1 MNRKQALGLLALCSL
16 MSATAQTAVWRTDSL
31 QEFVVTGT
39 GTQHLLKDA
48 PVQTE
53 VISHRQLQQ
62 YAGKSIEDI
71 LGGLT
76 ASFDFNENDMGS
88 HLQMNGLGN
97 SYVLILIDGRRL
109 HGDNGGE
116 NDLSLIDPHN
126 IDRIEIV
133 KGASS
138 ALYGS
143 DAIAGVINIIT
154 RKHREQGLMVENTSR
169 IGSYGDIRQHNG
181 LAVNY
186 GRLSSYTNFQLQHSD
201 GWQNTS
207 EEAPSQ
213 TEYHITD
220 SRNMTVNRHTNW
232 QLAERLTLQLLPALE
247 LYADGSIYWKRIY
260 RPSGHHPGVDTKTY
274 DLQYNNASLSAG
286 GKWKLSDTDVITL
299 DADWKR
305 HAYNYVYT
313 DTTLTDGYVNG
324 RITNYYPYFPDDK
337 ELQSDQRL
345 VQVSLKGIFALPG
358 DQTLS
363 AGLDYRHDWLK
374 APMRVE
380 GGKATDNTQALYLQD
395 EWHSPADRGTASVFL
410 TAGLR
415 LTRNEGFGTRLTPKL
430 STMLKWND
438 LRLRATWSQGFK
450 TPTPKELHYQY
461 IRNMSGVYLYLGN
474 TTLKAQTSNYYALS
488 AEYTVGALTLTASAY
503 YNKVAD
509 MIALV
514 TIPFNQAPGDL
525 LVKYDPVRVRQYQ
538 NIEDAKTYGID
549 VTLRY
554 QGRHLT
560 AGGSYSY
567 LDTRANQYDA
577 DKDVTLSVTI
587 DGMAH
592 HKANVYATWKLDA
605 AKHYQLGIGI
615 YGRLSSKRYY
625 QTDGDGK
632 ACQLWRISTTHQLG
646 KALRLEA
653 GVDNVLDYAD
663 RTPHGLHL
671 GTTSPGRTVYA
682 SLNVRLNQGKKLNNK
697 YKSNLNSKHN
707 EED

>member
-1 MNRKQALGLLALCSL
+1 
-16 MSATAQTAVWRTDSL
+16 
-31 QEFVVTGT
+31 
-39 GTQHLLKDA
+39 
-48 PVQTE
+48 
-53 VISHRQLQQ
+53 
-62 YAGKSIEDI
+62 
-71 LGGLT
+71 
-76 ASFDFNENDMGS
+76 
-88 HLQMNGLGN
+88 
-97 SYVLILIDGRRL
+97 
-109 HGDNGGE
+109 
-116 NDLSLIDPHN
+116 
-126 IDRIEIV
+126 V

-154 RKHREQGLMVENTSR
+154 RKHREHGVMLENTSR
-169 IGSYGDIRQHNG
+169 VGSYGDLRQHNG
-181 LAVNY
+181 LALNY
-186 GRLSSYTNFQLQHSD
+186 GRLSSYTNFQLQHTD

-207 EEAPSQ
+207 EEALSK

-220 SRNMTVNRHTNW
+220 SRNKTVNRHTNW
-232 QLAERLTLQLLPALE
+232 QLAERLTYQLLPALE

-274 DLQYNNASLSAG
+274 DLEYNNASLSAG

-305 HAYNYVYT
+305 HAYRYAYT

-324 RITNYYPYFPDDK
+324 RFTNYYPYFPGDK

-345 VQVSLKGIFALPG
+345 TQVSLKGIFALPY

-363 AGLDYRHDWLK
+363 AGLDYRYDWLE
-374 APMRVE
+374 APMRVK
-380 GGKATDNTQALYLQD
+380 GGKATDNTEALYVQD
-395 EWHSPADRGTASVFL
+395 EWRAFSGSHTAGQL

-430 STMLKWND
+430 SAMLKVRD
-438 LRLRATWSQGFK
+438 LRLRATWSQGYK

-474 TTLKAQTSNYYALS
+474 TSLKAQHSNYYALS
-488 AEYTVGALTLTASAY
+488 AEYTLGRLTMTASIY
-503 YNKVAD
+503 YNKVND

-514 TIPFNQAPGDL
+514 TIPYSEAPADL
-525 LVKYDPVRVRQYQ
+525 ILQYDPRRVRQYQ
-538 NIEDAKTYGID
+538 NIEDAKTYGLD
-549 VTLRY
+549 LTVRY

-577 DKDVTLSVTI
+577 DKDVMNSVTI

-592 HKANVYATWKLDA
+592 HKANVYVTWRHDFSSR
-605 AKHYQLGIGI
+605 YQLGLGI

-625 QTDGDGK
+625 QLDGNGK
-632 ACQLWRISTTHQLG
+632 GYQLWRLATTHQLG
-646 KALRLEA
+646 KALRIEA
-653 GVDNVLDYAD
+653 GMDNIFDYTD

-671 GTTSPGRTVYA
+671 GTTTPGRTVYA
-682 SLNVRLNQGKKLNNK
+682 SLTLRLSQGKKLTNK
-697 YKSNLNSKHN
+697 YKSNTNLNYNNN
-707 EED
+707 ED

>member
-1 MNRKQALGLLALCSL
+1 MLLAVG
-16 MSATAQTAVWRTDSL
+16 TYAQTDVWRTDSL
-31 QEFVVTGT
+31 QEVVVTGT
-39 GTQHLLKDA
+39 GTQHLLKNA

-71 LGGLT
+71 LSGLT
-76 ASFDFNENDMGS
+76 ASFEFSENDMS
-88 HLQMNGLGN
+88 SRLQMNGLGN

-126 IDRIEIV
+126 IEKIEIV

-154 RKHREQGLMVENTSR
+154 KKHREQGIMLENTSR
-169 IGSYGDIRQHNG
+169 FGSYGDIRQHDGIALNF
-181 LAVNY
+181 

-232 QLAERLTLQLLPALE
+232 QIAERLTYQLTPGLE

-260 RPSGHHPGVDTKTY
+260 RPCGHHPGVDVKTW
-274 DLQYNNASLSAG
+274 DLQYDNASLSAG
-286 GKWKLSDTDVITL
+286 GKWKLNDTDIITL

-324 RITNYYPYFPDDK
+324 RFTNYFPYFPDDK

-345 VQVSLKGIFALPG
+345 TNISLKGVFDLPYE
-358 DQTLS
+358 QRLS
-363 AGLDYRHDWLK
+363 AGFDYRYDWLK
-374 APMRVE
+374 APMRVA
-380 GGKATDNTQALYLQD
+380 GGKATDNTEAIYLQD
-395 EWHSPADRGTASVFL
+395 ELSLLDPLHL

-415 LTRNEGFGTRLTPKL
+415 LTRNEGFGFRLTPKL
-430 STMLKWND
+430 SAMLKLGD
-438 LRLRATWSQGFK
+438 GLRLRATWSQGFK
-450 TPTPKELHYQY
+450 TPTPKELYYQY
-461 IRNMSGVYLYLGN
+461 IKNMNGVYLYLGN
-474 TTLKAQTSNYYALS
+474 TDLKAQHSNYFGVS
-488 AEYTVGALTLTASAY
+488 AEYSVGHLTVTIAPY
-503 YNKVAD
+503 YNKVND
-509 MIALV
+509 MITLV
-514 TIPFNQAPGDL
+514 TIPTKLAPGDL
-525 LVKYDPVRVRQYQ
+525 ISKYDPIRVRQYQ
-538 NIEDAKTYGID
+538 NMEDAKTYGVD
-549 VTLRY
+549 VTVRY
-554 QGRHLT
+554 QTKSFT
-560 AGGSYSY
+560 AGGSYRY
-567 LDTRANQYDA
+567 LDTEANQYDSEN
-577 DKDVTLSVTI
+577 DVIQPVTI

-592 HKANVYATWKLDA
+592 HKASVYATWNHQFSKG
-605 AKHYQLGIGI
+605 YQLGIGL
-615 YGRLSSKRYY
+615 YGRMSSKRYY
-625 QTDGDGK
+625 QIDGDGK
-632 ACQLWRISTTHQLG
+632 GYQLWRVSTNHQIG
-646 KALRLEA
+646 KLWRIDA
-653 GVDNVLDYAD
+653 GVDNIFNFVD

-682 SLNVRLNQGKKLNNK
+682 SLTVRFNQGKKISNK
-697 YKSNLNSKHN
+697 YKSNFNSNNN
-707 EED
+707 ETD

>member
-1 MNRKQALGLLALCSL
+1 MLLAVG
-16 MSATAQTAVWRTDSL
+16 TYAQTDVWRTDSL
-31 QEFVVTGT
+31 QEVVVTGT

-71 LGGLT
+71 LSGLT
-76 ASFDFNENDMGS
+76 ASFEFSENDMS
-88 HLQMNGLGN
+88 SRLQMNGLGN

-126 IDRIEIV
+126 IEKIEIV

-154 RKHREQGLMVENTSR
+154 KKHREQGIMLENTSR
-169 IGSYGDIRQHNG
+169 FGSYGDIRQHDGIALNI
-181 LAVNY
+181 

-232 QLAERLTLQLLPALE
+232 QIAERLTYQLTPGLE

-260 RPSGHHPGVDTKTY
+260 RPCGHHPGVDVKTW
-274 DLQYNNASLSAG
+274 DLQYDNASLSAG
-286 GKWKLSDTDVITL
+286 GKWKLNDTDIITL

-324 RITNYYPYFPDDK
+324 RFTNYFPYFPDDK

-345 VQVSLKGIFALPG
+345 TNISLKGVFDLPYE
-358 DQTLS
+358 QRLS
-363 AGLDYRHDWLK
+363 AGFDYRYDWLK
-374 APMRVE
+374 APMRVA
-380 GGKATDNTQALYLQD
+380 GGKATDNTEAIYLQD
-395 EWHSPADRGTASVFL
+395 ELSLLDPLHL

-415 LTRNEGFGTRLTPKL
+415 LTRNEGFGFRLTPKL
-430 STMLKWND
+430 SAMLKLGD
-438 LRLRATWSQGFK
+438 GLRLRATWSQGFK
-450 TPTPKELHYQY
+450 TPTPKELYYQY
-461 IRNMSGVYLYLGN
+461 IKNMNGVYLYLGN
-474 TTLKAQTSNYYALS
+474 TDLKAQHSNYFGVS
-488 AEYTVGALTLTASAY
+488 AEYSVGHLTVTVAPY
-503 YNKVAD
+503 YNKVND
-509 MIALV
+509 MITLV
-514 TIPFNQAPGDL
+514 TIPTKLAPGDL
-525 LVKYDPVRVRQYQ
+525 ISKYDPIRVRQYQ
-538 NIEDAKTYGID
+538 NMEDAKTYGVD
-549 VTLRY
+549 VTVRY
-554 QGRHLT
+554 QTQSFT

-567 LDTRANQYDA
+567 LDTEAHQYDSEN
-577 DKDVTLSVTI
+577 DVILPVTI

-592 HKANVYATWKLDA
+592 HKASVYATWNHQFSKG
-605 AKHYQLGIGI
+605 YQLGIGL
-615 YGRLSSKRYY
+615 YGRMSSKRYY
-625 QTDGDGK
+625 QIDGDGK
-632 ACQLWRISTTHQLG
+632 GYQLWRVSTNHQIG
-646 KALRLEA
+646 KLWRIDA
-653 GVDNVLDYAD
+653 GVDNIFNFVD

-682 SLNVRLNQGKKLNNK
+682 SLTVRFNQGKKISNK
-697 YKSNLNSKHN
+697 YKSNFNSNNN
-707 EED
+707 ETD

>member
-1 MNRKQALGLLALCSL
+1 MNKQLASGLLALCSI
-16 MSATAQTAVWRTDSL
+16 MSATAQTDVWRNDSL
-31 QEFVVTGT
+31 QEVVVTGT

-53 VISHRQLQQ
+53 VISRRQLQQ

-71 LGGLT
+71 LAGLT
-76 ASFDFNENDMGS
+76 ASFDFNENDIGS

-116 NDLSLIDPHN
+116 NDLSLIDPHH
-126 IDRIEIV
+126 IDHIEIV

-154 RKHREQGLMVENTSR
+154 RKHREQGMMVENTSR

-181 LAVNY
+181 LALNY

-207 EEAPSQ
+207 EEARSQ

-220 SRNMTVNRHTNW
+220 SRNKTVNRHTNW

-260 RPSGHHPGVDTKTY
+260 RPSGNHPGVDTKTY

-286 GKWKLSDTDVITL
+286 GKWKLSDTDIITL

-305 HAYNYVYT
+305 HAYKYVYT

-324 RITNYYPYFPDDK
+324 RFTNYYPYFPGEK

-345 VQVSLKGIFALPG
+345 TQVSLKGVFALPC

-363 AGLDYRHDWLK
+363 AGLDYRYDWLE
-374 APMRVE
+374 APMRVKD
-380 GGKATDNTQALYLQD
+380 GKATDNTQALYLQD
-395 EWHSPADRGTASVFL
+395 EWRPVYRRTTVIYL
-410 TAGLR
+410 TGGLR
-415 LTRNEGFGTRLTPKL
+415 LTRNQGFGTRLTPKL
-430 STMLKWND
+430 SAMLKWND

-474 TTLKAQTSNYYALS
+474 TSLKAQTSNYYALS
-488 AEYTVGALTLTASAY
+488 AEYTLGKLTMTASAY
-503 YNKVAD
+503 YNQVD
-509 MIALV
+509 NMIALV
-514 TIPFNQAPGDL
+514 TIPFSEAPGDL
-525 LVKYDPVRVRQYQ
+525 IIKYDPVRVRQYQ
-538 NIEDAKTYGID
+538 NIEDAKTYGVD

-554 QGRHLT
+554 QGRHFT

-567 LDTRANQYDA
+567 LDTRANQYDS
-577 DKDVTLSVTI
+577 DKDMMRRVTI

-592 HKANVYATWKLDA
+592 HKANVYATWKHDVT
-605 AKHYQLGIGI
+605 KGYQLGIGI
-615 YGRLSSKRYY
+615 YGRISSKRYY

-632 ACQLWRISTTHQLG
+632 GYQLWRISTTHQLG
-646 KALRLEA
+646 KALRIEA
-653 GVDNVLDYAD
+653 GMDNIFDYAD

-682 SLNVRLNQGKKLNNK
+682 SLSVRLNKGKTLNNK
-697 YKSNLNSKHN
+697 YKSNLNHRNN